1 MTIDLHIHSKNCS
14 DGNLLIKEI
23 IEEART
29 RNIDLLSITDHDSV
43 ACQVEAKTLALEN
56 NIQYLSGVE
65 LNVDFHHSNYYN
77 GKHVSLD
84 FLGYGFDIEDRKLK
98 DKLEEIRRYRD
109 KRAEKILEKIN
120 VEFSKEG
127 IMKLTTFDLHK
138 IRSMADGALGRPHI
152 ANYLM
157 KKGIVENKQEAF
169 DKYLVKCN
177 VPKYPLYLKE
187 ASKLLRDAG
196 GVIVLAHP
204 NDPYGTSLA
213 SLTTSLRKQTEI
225 ILESILRY
233 TDGIECWHS
242 RSDVQTSNHYIE
254 FSKEHKLIM
263 TGGSDCHQKPILMGT
278 VRVPAFVSDQF

>member
-14 DGNLLIKEI
+14 DGNLLVKEI

-29 RNIDLLSITDHDSV
+29 RNIDLLSITDHDTV

-56 NIQYLSGVE
+56 NIRYLSGVE
-65 LNVDFHHSNYYN
+65 LNVDFHHPNYYN

-109 KRAEKILEKIN
+109 KRVEKILEKIN
-120 VEFSKEG
+120 VEFSKKG
-127 IMKLTTFDLHK
+127 IMKLTTFDLHQ

-157 KKGIVENKQEAF
+157 AKGIVKNKQEAF

-177 VPKYPLYLKE
+177 VPKYPLYLEE

-196 GVIVLAHP
+196 GVTVLAHP
-204 NDPYGTSLA
+204 NDPHGTSLA
-213 SLTTSLRKQTEI
+213 SLTTSLHKQTAI

-233 TDGIECWHS
+233 IDGIECWHS
-242 RSDVQTSNHYIE
+242 RSDDQTSNHYIE

-263 TGGSDCHQKPILMGT
+263 TGGGDCHQKPILMGT
-278 VRVPAFVSDQF
+278 VRVPAFVADQF